1 MEFKKAIRQEKKKHG
16 KMLAATV
23 LAAGLML
30 CKPARADSI
39 ELVAGHRSAVMDI
52 KASADTAPKLGV
64 FIRAR
69 PSMDYHGKTSSFALA
84 DLCIKLHGGLDAV
97 AEVQAFGG
105 KAVPRAGAQYFVRT
119 GEFSLFTGANIGLD
133 SKPYVE
139 WDTELRY
146 APALRGNLK
155 LLAQIENLSDLD
167 SGGNIFSTQRMRLG
181 VEWKGWGAGA
191 ATDLKETGH
200 NPSSQDGTF
209 GWNAGG
215 FVSKRF

>member
-1 MEFKKAIRQEKKKHG
+1 MEFKKTIRQEKKKHG
-16 KMLAATV
+16 KLLAATV

-39 ELVAGHRSAVMDI
+39 ELVAGHKSAVMDI
-52 KASADTAPKLGV
+52 KASADVTPKLGMFV
-64 FIRAR
+64 RAR
-69 PSMDYHGKTSSFALA
+69 PSIDYHGKASSFALA
-84 DLCIKLHGGLDAV
+84 DLCIKLHGGLDVV

-105 KAVPRAGAQYFVRT
+105 KAVPRAGVQYFVRT
-119 GEFSLFTGANIGLD
+119 RDLSLFTGANIGLD

-167 SGGNIFSTQRMRLG
+167 SGGNVFSTQRMRLG

-191 ATDLKETGH
+191 AADLKETGH
-200 NPSSQDGTF
+200 NPSVVDGSF
-209 GWNAGG
+209 SHNSGG
-215 FVSKRF
+215 FVSRRF